1 MSRVDSPPDGNQRS
15 GFAGVFRNLGRL
27 KSSATSSPTTTAAT
41 SSSLSPSQTSSSF
54 PFQGSGSPHQESSYP
69 TNMTN
74 GNHTNGFGPAAGG
87 SIQTHH
93 LLLQLKHGNPM
104 PMRVNAAEALC
115 RAIVDYPISS
125 VSTVWLTAQDLAD
138 IHNPP
143 EARHVAFRLLIACIS
158 QSEGSSLDRI
168 TYFRAIANNHS
179 TNDFELQLEALVA
192 LTNNGKD
199 LVAFE
204 RDIEPL
210 LSRWL
215 KAWFREAAAARQAR
229 KRDNYPTT
237 SFSPAESNLQ
247 QLFSF
252 LISVVKFSFKTF
264 QEKELVPLLNDILS
278 ICKRTT
284 SKEDITRSLMFIDAL
299 ITYGYIPKPS
309 LTPCIE
315 VLCGAYATIRD
326 LTDATWNA
334 ICNLCKSYMAHNSI
348 LALKSILESP
358 SKKEGQFNNNP
369 NSNTLRGA
377 VCFCER
383 LLLGAGENGLPE
395 LQISTVMLAYKAS
408 LSAHN
413 PRLELDLCRAIYNI
427 LSKKEVVEQITFDE
441 WTMPLDII
449 YQCST
454 RATERLQATAP
465 NPDAAQKKDNIAI
478 AVFSSVT
485 QIITQLEKLC
495 ASVDFNSSEAVMGF
509 FVKMNQHLPD
519 TCAELV
525 INYYAT
531 EHLCYPSCSAW
542 LLNSRKLIDIFFRNT
557 ARPYHMRISILSL
570 IKDVYETIK
579 EVCDE
584 HSLHALIVAIFDV
597 MPNER
602 DVKVLEKL
610 VRVAVDVAKDGGVLL
625 FEKILTVMAETLE
638 NHSMQGQGGSGAS
651 SNGGGSLSSNDTV
664 GENGKGTTAAA
675 AAAVISPSN
684 IIARGFTWIFIQNF
698 QSNPTRAV
706 AVYDELL
713 RIAGSNLYE
722 LDARLTAARLLVRIR
737 ADSEHYVCLVEDTD
751 SYSLALLLGKTER
764 AADDPTRSDSE
775 PSEAA
780 LAPTIGR
787 NPSVRN
793 MSSHG
798 TLSRSISRSNMEKF
812 ARVKQKPSLW
822 TYPETQAFPEPLPQM
837 ASNELLCC
845 FEPADNVGNSSGIR
859 AAALPERKLLN
870 LRKWLDIVNMVIENG
885 NEFEFYAYLLV
896 HVPSQLC
903 NKTLFQDCGEQ
914 IQHMRLIICDQL
926 HTNRLPNF
934 DLPADVK
941 KADLAVAL
949 IQILTTLIAYQ
960 EYYSRTDQEAIVKA
974 FQLGLHSWQRTA
986 KPCIH
991 ALSICSYELP
1001 MATTKFLPGILVK
1014 LSQIITTAAVSVHIL
1029 EFLSLLA
1036 HLPSTT
1042 VNFTEPDYKS
1052 VFAIAFRY
1060 IQHTKETHLSRAT
1073 SLHKASPVGGKDMSP
1088 DISLTN
1094 GGGSQEQPQISQYVL
1109 TLAYNVISTWFL
1121 ALKLSDRAK
1130 YVTWITRGLILGD
1143 GGHRDVLDEQSQAS
1157 IDMLRR
1163 FTYADVDLKN
1173 HVKGVQAVGHM
1184 NSSKSWLLGSKIITI
1199 NTSIITGVSQVVIRQ
1214 PSGTSSFNLSPESQ
1228 QAQSI
1233 LQGSFTSEALAVNSG
1248 PNGESPID
1256 RSHHH
1261 HHHVFEATRQP
1272 AVLPSHV
1279 LMQLTTDVSSEMS
1292 RPVLLSEDDQTQR
1305 AISVFDR
1312 IPVVDF
1318 HKIGVVY
1325 VGAAQVEETEILS
1338 NVMGS
1343 SDYTDFVDKLGD
1355 LIALQGSTIN
1365 TGGLDREQ
1373 NLDGEF
1379 AFYWNDKITQ
1389 IIFHVTTMMPTNRI
1403 HDPRCTNKKR
1413 HIGNDFVNIIFNN
1426 SGTTYKFDTIP
1437 AQFNFV
1443 NIVITPEAKTGFIAT
1458 RLKNW
1463 DEADKLYYKV
1473 QLMVKPGLPDISPAG
1488 GGEGKMV
1495 SGKHLSAFVR
1505 NLALNASVFAH
1516 VYNEGGNDFVSNWRH
1531 RLRGINKLREKLGVA
1546 ISPGSRASD
1555 YRRIS
1560 LAMSVASSADLPDA
1574 RGDIIG
1580 QGNEVD
1586 GLLENVDFSKWT

>member
-1 MSRVDSPPDGNQRS
+1 MSSRVDSPPDGKQTS
-15 GFAGVFRNLGRL
+15 GFGTVLRGLGRL
-27 KSSATSSPTTTAAT
+27 KSSPAVSSPTNATTSAA
-41 SSSLSPSQTSSSF
+41 SSSLSPASPGF
-54 PFQGSGSPHQESSYP
+54 YFQNPGSPQQDASY
-69 TNMTN
+69 NTN
-74 GNHTNGFGPAAGG
+74 GDYNSNGLAADGTPRSAHAMG
-87 SIQTHH
+87 SIHTHH
-93 LLLQLKHGNPM
+93 LLLQLRHGNPL
-104 PMRVNAAEALC
+104 PMRINAAETLC
-115 RAIVDYPISS
+115 RTIAEYPIPS
-125 VSTVWLTAQDLAD
+125 VSTIWLAAQDLAD

-143 EARHVAFRLLIACIS
+143 EARHIAFRLLISCIS

-168 TYFRAIANNHS
+168 TYFRAVANNHS
-179 TNDFELQLEALVA
+179 TNDFELQLEALVS

-204 RDIEPL
+204 RDVQPL

-229 KRDNYPTT
+229 KRDNYPAT
-237 SFSPAESNLQ
+237 SISPAESNLQ

-252 LISVVKFSFKTF
+252 LINVVKFSFKTF
-264 QEKELVPLLNDILS
+264 QEKELVPLLNDILT
-278 ICKRTT
+278 ICKKTT

-299 ITYGYIPKPS
+299 ITYGYIPKAS

-358 SKKEGQFNNNP
+358 SRKESQF

-383 LLLGAGENGLPE
+383 LLLGAGDNGLPE
-395 LQISTVMLAYKAS
+395 LQISTVMNAYRAS
-408 LSAHN
+408 LSANN

-427 LSKKEVVEQITFDE
+427 FSKKEVVEQITFDE
-441 WTMPLDII
+441 WVVPLDII
-449 YQCST
+449 YQCSSRT
-454 RATERLQATAP
+454 AERLQATAP
-465 NPDAAQKKDNIAI
+465 TPDAAQRKDNIAM
-478 AVFSSVT
+478 AVYSSVA
-485 QIITQLEKLC
+485 QIITQLERFC
-495 ASVDFNSSEAVMGF
+495 ASVDFNSSEVVMDF
-509 FVKMNQHLPD
+509 FIKMHPHLPD

-542 LLNSRKLIDIFFRNT
+542 LLNSRKLIDLFFKNT

-597 MPNER
+597 MPEER
-602 DVKVLEKL
+602 DVKVLEML
-610 VRVAVDVAKDGGVLL
+610 VRAAVDVAKDGGGIL
-625 FEKILTVMAETLE
+625 FDKILAVMVETLE
-638 NHSMQGQGGSGAS
+638 NHSIKAGNGANGGSGNGS
-651 SNGGGSLSSNDTV
+651 SSSVTDSEKGGSMASTP
-664 GENGKGTTAAA
+664 
-675 AAAVISPSN
+675 ISPPN

-698 QSNPTRAV
+698 QSNPSRAV

-713 RIAGSNLYE
+713 KIAASSLYD
-722 LDARLTAARLLVRIR
+722 LDARLTAARLLIRIR
-737 ADSEHYVCLVEDTD
+737 ADSEHFVCLVEDTE
-751 SYSLALLLGKTER
+751 SYSLAGLFGKTER
-764 AADDPTRSDSE
+764 PIDDPTRSDSE
-775 PSEAA
+775 SSEAPA
-780 LAPTIGR
+780 QGLAAPTLGR
-787 NPSVRN
+787 NSSLKTVN
-793 MSSHG
+793 SHG
-798 TLSRSISRSNMEKF
+798 TLPRSHSRSNMEKY
-812 ARVKQKPSLW
+812 ARVKPKPPLW
-822 TYPETQAFPEPLPQM
+822 TYPEGQMFLEPLPQA
-837 ASNELLCC
+837 ASHELACSKD
-845 FEPADNVGNSSGIR
+845 PSDGVR
-859 AAALPERKLLN
+859 ATPERRYLN
-870 LRKWLDIVNMVIENG
+870 LQKWLDIVNAVIDHG
-885 NEFEFYAYLLV
+885 ADFEFYSYILV
-896 HVPSQLC
+896 HFPSQLG
-903 NKTLFQDCGEQ
+903 NKTLFTDCTDQ
-914 IQHMRLIICDQL
+914 IQHMRLMVCEQL
-926 HTNRLPNF
+926 HTNRLPNV
-934 DLPADVK
+934 DLPADLR

-949 IQILTTLIAYQ
+949 IHILTTLIAYQ
-960 EYYSRTDQEAIVKA
+960 EHFGRTDQEAIVKA

-1014 LSQIITTAAVSVHIL
+1014 LSQIITTSAVSVHIL

-1060 IQHTKETHLSRAT
+1060 IQHTKETHLNRTA
-1073 SLHKASPVGGKDMSP
+1073 SLHKSAGGKDHSP
-1088 DISLTN
+1088 DISITMN
-1094 GGGSQEQPQISQYVL
+1094 NTQEQPQISQYVL

-1173 HVKGVQAVGHM
+1173 HVKGLQTAGPM
-1184 NSSKSWLLGSKIITI
+1184 SSSKSWLLGSKIITI

-1233 LQGSFTSEALAVNSG
+1233 LQGSFTSEALAVNNNSG
-1248 PNGESPID
+1248 ENPID
-1256 RSHHH
+1256 HHH
-1261 HHHVFEATRQP
+1261 FLEATRQP

-1292 RPVLLSEDDQTQR
+1292 RPVLLPEDDQTTR

-1325 VGAAQVEETEILS
+1325 VGAGQTEETEILS

-1365 TGGLDREQ
+1365 TGGLDREH
-1373 NLDGEF
+1373 NMDGEF

-1403 HDPRCTNKKR
+1403 HDPQCTNKKR
-1413 HIGNDFVNIIFNN
+1413 HIGNDFVNIVFNN
-1426 SGTTYKFDTIP
+1426 SGLPYKFDTIP

-1443 NIVITPEAKTGFIAT
+1443 NIVITPEARTGFIAT

-1463 DEADKLYYKV
+1463 DEADKLYYHV

-1495 SGKHLSAFVR
+1495 SGKSLSAFVR

-1516 VYNEGGNDFVSNWRH
+1516 VYNEGGLDFVSNWRH
-1531 RLRGINKLREKLGVA
+1531 RLRGINKLRERLGVA
-1546 ISPGSRASD
+1546 VSPGSRASD

-1560 LAMSVASSADLPDA
+1560 VAMSVASSTDLVDG
-1574 RGDIIG
+1574 RGEG
-1580 QGNEVD
+1580 GNEFE
-1586 GLLENVDFSKWT
+1586 GLLDNVDFSKWT

>member
-1 MSRVDSPPDGNQRS
+1 MSRVESPPDTKQSS
-15 GFAGVFRNLGRL
+15 GFAGVFRGLGRL
-27 KSSATSSPTTTAAT
+27 KSSASVPSPTGTGN
-41 SSSLSPSQTSSSF
+41 SGSSLSPALTT
-54 PFQGSGSPHQESSYP
+54 PGSPFPNTESPLSDSHYTP
-69 TNMTN
+69 N
-74 GNHTNGFGPAAGG
+74 GVHSNGLLADGTPRSAAAAAATVAAGG
-87 SIQTHH
+87 SIHTHH
-93 LLLQLKHGNPM
+93 QLLQLKHGNPL
-104 PMRVNAAEALC
+104 PMRINAAENLC
-115 RAIVDYPISS
+115 RTIVDYPISS

-138 IHNPP
+138 IQNPP
-143 EARHVAFRLLIACIS
+143 EARHAAFRLLIACIS

-204 RDIEPL
+204 RDIQPL

-229 KRDNYPTT
+229 KRDNYPTS

-278 ICKRTT
+278 ICKKTT
-284 SKEDITRSLMFIDAL
+284 SKEDITRSLMFIDVL

-358 SKKEGQFNNNP
+358 SRKETQF

-377 VCFCER
+377 VCFFER
-383 LLLGAGENGLPE
+383 LLLGAGDNGLPE
-395 LQISTVMLAYKAS
+395 LQISTVMTAYKAS
-408 LSAHN
+408 LSANN
-413 PRLELDLCRAIYNI
+413 PRLELDLCRAIFNI
-427 LSKKEVVEQITFDE
+427 LSKREVVEQITFDE
-441 WTMPLDII
+441 WAMPLDIVH
-449 YQCST
+449 QCAT
-454 RATERLQATAP
+454 RAAERLQSIAPNQDATA
-465 NPDAAQKKDNIAI
+465 KKDNVAI
-478 AVFSSVT
+478 AVYASVS
-485 QIITQLEKLC
+485 QIIAQLEKLC
-495 ASVDFNSSEAVMGF
+495 ASVDFNSSEVVMDF
-509 FVKMNQHLPD
+509 FFKLHPHLPD
-519 TCAELV
+519 SCAELV

-542 LLNSRKLIDIFFRNT
+542 LLNSRRLIDIFFKNT
-557 ARPYHMRISILSL
+557 GRPYHMRISILSL

-597 MPNER
+597 MPGEH
-602 DVKVLEKL
+602 DVRVLEML
-610 VRVAVDVAKDGGVLL
+610 VRVAVDVAKDGGELL
-625 FEKILTVMAETLE
+625 FQKIMTVMAETLE
-638 NHSMQGQGGSGAS
+638 NHSTKGGSANGSVGNGSNSSVDDAS
-651 SNGGGSLSSNDTV
+651 S
-664 GENGKGTTAAA
+664 GTTKT
-675 AAAVISPSN
+675 VTPTSPSN

-737 ADSEHYVCLVEDTD
+737 ADSENYICLVEDTE
-751 SYSLALLLGKTER
+751 SHTLAALFGKTER
-764 AADDPTRSDSE
+764 SADELARSDSE
-775 PSEAA
+775 SSEVMGLSAPS
-780 LAPTIGR
+780 LGR
-787 NPSVRN
+787 NTSLRN
-793 MSSHG
+793 VGSHG
-798 TLSRSISRSNMEKF
+798 TLPRSASRGNMEKYV
-812 ARVKQKPSLW
+812 RVKPKPPLW
-822 TYPETQAFPEPLPQM
+822 TYPEVRAFPEPLPQV
-837 ASNELLCC
+837 ASQELSCSVET
-845 FEPADNVGNSSGIR
+845 FDNGSGTG
-859 AAALPERKLLN
+859 LEMMPERKVLN
-870 LRKWLDIVNMVIENG
+870 LRKWLDIVNLVIENG
-885 NEFEFYAYLLV
+885 AEFEFFSYILV
-896 HVPSQLC
+896 HLPAQIC
-903 NKTLFQDCGEQ
+903 NKTLFSNCAEQ
-914 IQHMRLIICDQL
+914 IQHMRLIICEQL
-926 HTNRLPNF
+926 HTNRLPNVE
-934 DLPADVK
+934 LPADVK
-941 KADLAVAL
+941 KAEMAVAL
-949 IQILTTLIAYQ
+949 IHILTILIAYQ
-960 EYYSRTDQEAIVKA
+960 EHYSRMDQEAIVKA

-1014 LSQIITTAAVSVHIL
+1014 LSQIITNSAVSVHIL

-1060 IQHTKETHLSRAT
+1060 IQHTKETHLSRTT
-1073 SLHKASPVGGKDMSP
+1073 SLHRATGKEISP
-1088 DISLTN
+1088 DISITN
-1094 GGGSQEQPQISQYVL
+1094 SHQQEQPQISQYVL

-1143 GGHRDVLDEQSQAS
+1143 GGQKDVLDEQSQAS

-1173 HVKGVQAVGHM
+1173 HVKGVQPVGHM

-1199 NTSIITGVSQVVIRQ
+1199 NTSIITGASQVVIRQ

-1233 LQGSFTSEALAVNSG
+1233 HQGSFTSEALSVNNGSG
-1248 PNGESPID
+1248 GESPID

-1261 HHHVFEATRQP
+1261 HLLEATRQP

-1279 LMQLTTDVSSEMS
+1279 LMQITTDVSSEIS
-1292 RPVLLSEDDQTQR
+1292 RPVLLPEDDQTNR

-1325 VGAAQVEETEILS
+1325 VGSGQTEETEILS

-1365 TGGLDREQ
+1365 SGGLDREH
-1373 NLDGEF
+1373 NMDGEF

-1403 HDPRCTNKKR
+1403 HDPQCTNKKR

-1426 SGTTYKFDTIP
+1426 SGLAYKFDTIP

-1473 QLMVKPGLPDISPAG
+1473 QVMVKPGLPDISPAG

-1495 SGKHLSAFVR
+1495 SGKHLSATVR

-1516 VYNEGGNDFVSNWRH
+1516 VYNEGGMDFVSNWRH
-1531 RLRGINKLREKLGVA
+1531 RLRGINKLRERLGVTV
-1546 ISPGSRASD
+1546 SPGSRASD

-1560 LAMSVASSADLPDA
+1560 LAMSVASSTEFPDA
-1574 RGDIIG
+1574 RGEAG
-1580 QGNEVD
+1580 GAGNEVD

>member
-1 MSRVDSPPDGNQRS
+1 MSQVDSSADGKSS
-15 GFAGVFRNLGRL
+15 GLARVFGFRV
-27 KSSATSSPTTTAAT
+27 KSSAVSSPTTAAA
-41 SSSLSPSQTSSSF
+41 SSSQSPLQTSPGF
-54 PFQGSGSPHQESSYP
+54 PFQITGSPRPDLQYG
-69 TNMTN
+69 TN
-74 GNHTNGFGPAAGG
+74 GDHANGIDAARSAAAAVGG
-87 SIQTHH
+87 SVHTHH

-104 PMRVNAAEALC
+104 TMRINAAETLC
-115 RAIVDYPISS
+115 RSIVDYPISS

-179 TNDFELQLEALVA
+179 TNDFELQLEALVS

-204 RDIEPL
+204 RDIQPL

-229 KRDNYPTT
+229 KRDNYPATT
-237 SFSPAESNLQ
+237 FSPAESNLQ
-247 QLFSF
+247 HLFSF

-264 QEKELVPLLNDILS
+264 QEKELVPLLNDILT
-278 ICKRTT
+278 ICKKTT

-299 ITYGYIPKPS
+299 ITYGYIPKAS

-348 LALKSILESP
+348 LALKAILESP
-358 SKKEGQFNNNP
+358 SRRESQF

-377 VCFCER
+377 VCFFER
-383 LLLGAGENGLPE
+383 LLLGAGDSGLPE
-395 LQISTVMLAYKAS
+395 LQISTVMGAYRAS
-408 LSAHN
+408 LSANN

-427 LSKKEVVEQITFDE
+427 LVKKDVTDQISFDE
-441 WTMPLDII
+441 WSIPLDIV
-449 YQCST
+449 YQCT
-454 RATERLQATAP
+454 VRAVERAQIAAP
-465 NPDAAQKKDNIAI
+465 TPDAAQKKDNITM
-478 AVFSSVT
+478 AVYNSVA
-485 QIITQLEKLC
+485 QIIGQLEKLC
-495 ASVDFNSSEAVMGF
+495 GSVDFTSSDVVMDF
-509 FVKMNQHLPD
+509 FIKMHAHLPD
-519 TCAELV
+519 SGAELV

-542 LLNSRKLIDIFFRNT
+542 LLNSRRLIDIFFRNRD
-557 ARPYHMRISILSL
+557 RPYMIRVSILSL

-584 HSLHALIVAIFDV
+584 HSLHTLIVAVFDA
-597 MPNER
+597 MPGER
-602 DVKVLEKL
+602 DERVLEKL

-625 FEKILTVMAETLE
+625 FEKIMGVMVETLE
-638 NHSMQGQGGSGAS
+638 NNSLQSQHQQHGGE
-651 SNGGGSLSSNDTV
+651 
-664 GENGKGTTAAA
+664 GENGARKADY
-675 AAAVISPSN
+675 VSPSN
-684 IIARGFTWIFIQNF
+684 IIARGLTWIFIQNF
-698 QSNPTRAV
+698 QANPTRAV
-706 AVYDELL
+706 VVYDELL
-713 RIAGSNLYE
+713 RIAESKGYE
-722 LDARLTAARLLVRIR
+722 MDARLTAVRLLVRIR
-737 ADSEHYVCLVEDTD
+737 ADSENYIHLVEDTE
-751 SYSLALLLGKTER
+751 SASLAALLGKT
-764 AADDPTRSDSE
+764 AKAVVDDPPRSDSE
-775 PSEAA
+775 SVSSEGHHHHHAPAA
-780 LAPTIGR
+780 NATGTIGR
-787 NPSVRN
+787 NSSLRN
-793 MSSHG
+793 VNSQG
-798 TLSRSISRSNMEKF
+798 TLPRTTSRQNMEKYV
-812 ARVKQKPSLW
+812 RVKQKPPMW
-822 TYPETQAFPEPLPQM
+822 VYPEVNPFPEALPQV
-837 ASNELLCC
+837 ASHELVCRT
-845 FEPADNVGNSSGIR
+845 ETVDDGSGVKV
-859 AAALPERKLLN
+859 AVTPERKVLN
-870 LRKWLDIVNMVIENG
+870 LRKWLDIVNRVIESG
-885 NEFEFYAYLLV
+885 TSFEFYSYLVV
-896 HVPSQLC
+896 HVPSQLS
-903 NKTLFQDCGEQ
+903 NKTLFSECGDQ
-914 IQHMRLIICDQL
+914 IQHMRLIICEQL
-926 HTNRLPNF
+926 HTNRLPNL
-934 DLPADVK
+934 DLPNDVK

-949 IQILTTLIAYQ
+949 INLLTVLISYQ
-960 EYYSRTDQEAIVKA
+960 EYFSRTDQEAIVKA

-991 ALSICSYELP
+991 ALSICIYELP

-1060 IQHTKETHLSRAT
+1060 IQHTKETHLNRST
-1073 SLHKASPVGGKDMSP
+1073 SLHKGKENPNHHPSPEA
-1088 DISLTN
+1088 N
-1094 GGGSQEQPQISQYVL
+1094 HHAQEQPQISQYVL

-1121 ALKLSDRAK
+1121 ALKLNDRAK

-1163 FTYADVDLKN
+1163 FTYADVEVKN
-1173 HVKGVQAVGHM
+1173 QVKGVQTASHTT
-1184 NSSKSWLLGSKIITI
+1184 STKSWLLGSKIITI
-1199 NTSIITGVSQVVIRQ
+1199 NTSITTGVSQVVIRQ
-1214 PSGTSSFNLSPESQ
+1214 PSGSSSFNLSPESQ

-1233 LQGSFTSEALAVNSG
+1233 LQGTFTPEALGANSG
-1248 PNGESPID
+1248 GAEQESPVD
-1256 RSHHH
+1256 RTHHP
-1261 HHHVFEATRQP
+1261 VFEATRQP

-1292 RPVLLSEDDQTQR
+1292 RPVLLPEDDQTQR
-1305 AISVFDR
+1305 AINVFDR

-1325 VGAAQVEETEILS
+1325 VGSGQTEETEILS

-1343 SDYTDFVDKLGD
+1343 SDYTDFVDNLGD
-1355 LIALQGSTIN
+1355 LIALKGSTIN
-1365 TGGLDREQ
+1365 TGGLDREIGM
-1373 NLDGEF
+1373 DGEF
-1379 AFYWNDKITQ
+1379 AFYWSDKITQ

-1403 HDPRCTNKKR
+1403 HDPQCTNKKR

-1426 SGTTYKFDTIP
+1426 SGLPWRFNTIP
-1437 AQFNFV
+1437 SQFNFV
-1443 NIVITPEAKTGFIAT
+1443 SIVITPEAKTGFLAT

-1463 DEADKLYYKV
+1463 EEADKGYYKV
-1473 QLMVKPGLPDISPAG
+1473 QLMGKQGLPEISPASATGEG
-1488 GGEGKMV
+1488 GGKMV
-1495 SGKHLSAFVR
+1495 SGKNLSAFVR
-1505 NLALNASVFAH
+1505 NLALNASVFSH
-1516 VYNEGGNDFVSNWRH
+1516 VYNEGGLDFVSNWRH

-1546 ISPGSRASD
+1546 VSPGSRASD

-1560 LAMSVASSADLPDA
+1560 LAGSVASSTEVMQAERA
-1574 RGDIIG
+1574 EAS
-1580 QGNEVD
+1580 EVD